1 MDLDICASQLA
12 LVDLRAG
19 IPLNSDLRIRK
30 KNLGFMREEINIL
43 KDAKLSATCVYQM

>member
-1 MDLDICASQLA
+1 MDLDIWASQLA

-30 KNLGFMREEINIL
+30 KIFRFYEGRNKYIKR
-43 KDAKLSATCVYQM
+43 